1 MKTLIVDIQIYEEEK
16 KHIADVEVL
25 KEVVVDKML
34 RWLNYLVVVKG
45 KKEDPIKI
53 RCQIP
58 TGVVFVDQKV
68 AWVCV

>member
-45 KKEDPIKI
+45 KKDYPIKI